1 MFFSFIQG
9 SVDGDVSLQCE
20 KGDVSVFFSST
31 DASTI
36 RVQDGKRLPSF
47 RNVYCRV
54 VSGDVRLGV
63 VDIAGVQLNLAGKR
77 VQVDEDAEHFHMKT
91 TRKGGIVQVQ
101 GYISDPSARSSIDVN
116 ASNGTIQLNVR
127 DWFSTL
133 KLDKHVD

>member
-1 MFFSFIQG
+1 MFF
-9 SVDGDVSLQCE
+9 
-20 KGDVSVFFSST
+20 FSAT

-36 RVQDGKRLPSF
+36 RVQD
-47 RNVYCRV
+47 
-54 VSGDVRLGV
+54 GDVRLGV
-63 VDIAGVQLNLAGKR
+63 VDIAGVQLNLVGKR
-77 VQVDEDAEHFHMKT
+77 VQVDEDAEHFHMQT

-116 ASNGTIQLNVR
+116 ASKGTVQLNVR